1 MGSFQDFEG
10 AWSFQRKFQVYVS
23 QSFTYFQEIS
33 ESLIISSKSKNSVL
47 FFEISILKQ
56 KDKNSV

>member
-1 MGSFQDFEG
+1 MGSFQDFEM